1 MFGLNDLTIT
11 DYETDTKTSINT
23 NILSEF
29 AGINTKFA
37 KEVELSKEGTLD
49 LSVQTTYGVQK
60 FPDYVAKFADGDL
73 SVRESIEQVLSGG
86 FAIKYSDDIGKGF
99 IIQPYAGVNINQN
112 FNDNIKITAD
122 SENNNKSPAN
132 SETSGYYAGVSL
144 TKEVKG
150 MDFDLDL
157 MYGNEDGLI
166 NQIAAFSLT
175 KSFGKVKTAGFDVRD
190 VRKKPDFPKI
200 DESLTTQDYNKD
212 LKESKTKIQKLKEF
226 AIATMQENQI
236 SKHLV
241 KELLIEN
248 QRLKTIVELFKNKER
263 QNKNALEESKQS
275 TLDKLILYNFL
286 FAFFAV
292 VFALTWLIGF
302 LYNKIVFRA
311 SKQTLAA

>member
-1 MFGLNDLTIT
+1 MFGFNDLTIT
-11 DYETDTKTSINT
+11 DYETDTKTSISS

-60 FPDYVAKFADGDL
+60 FPDYVAKFTDGDL

-99 IIQPYAGVNINQN
+99 IIQPYAGVNINKN

-122 SENNNKSPAN
+122 GENNNKSPAN

-175 KSFGKVKTAGFDVRD
+175 KSFGKAKTAGFDVRD
-190 VRKKPDFPKI
+190 VRKKPDFPKV
-200 DESLTTQDYNKD
+200 DKTLTTQDYNKD
-212 LKESKTKIQKLKEF
+212 LEKSENKIQKLKEL
-226 AIATMQENQI
+226 ALKKMQENQI

-248 QRLKTIVELFKNKER
+248 QRLQTIVEMFKNKER
-263 QNKNALEESKQS
+263 QNKNTLEESKQS
-275 TLDKLILYNFL
+275 TLEKLILYNVSTNFILFL
-286 FAFFAV
+286 
-292 VFALTWLIGF
+292 
-302 LYNKIVFRA
+302 
-311 SKQTLAA
+311 